1 MSAGE
6 ARTKP
11 GETWV
16 LATSWESTK
25 VPVLANIIGMFV
37 HPENGVVLA
46 FEGYISDRGL
56 VGSDRGLVGSDRGL
70 VPRAG
75 ESDATAV
82 GESDTI
88 HSAGMGM
95 GATAKLASARVGW

>member
-1 MSAGE
+1 MDEVTEDNLHRLAAPLDIIMTQVLAALQVSATTVEWISALHHLGH
-6 ARTKP
+6 TYKP

-46 FEGYISDRGL
+46 FEG
-56 VGSDRGLVGSDRGL
+56 
-70 VPRAG
+70 
-75 ESDATAV
+75 
-82 GESDTI
+82 
-88 HSAGMGM
+88 
-95 GATAKLASARVGW
+95 

>member
-70 VPRAG
+70 VG
-75 ESDATAV
+75 SDRGLV
-82 GESDTI
+82 GSDRGLY
-88 HSAGMGM
+88 SAI
-95 GATAKLASARVGW
+95 